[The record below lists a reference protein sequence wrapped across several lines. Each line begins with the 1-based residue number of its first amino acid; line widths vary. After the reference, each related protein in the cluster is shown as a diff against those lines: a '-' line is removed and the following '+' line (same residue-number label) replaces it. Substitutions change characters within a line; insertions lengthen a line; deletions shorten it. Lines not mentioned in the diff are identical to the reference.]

1 MTQSP
6 STISGALVRAIATG
20 VLFMACFGTLW
31 ASIGAAGLQGWGSPW
46 FLLLSLLVGIGLLIG
61 GIRLF
66 IASRRLPNYVSKDD
80 ARQGKR
86 TGVGFGIIF
95 ATEIVFIFV
104 ASVIC
109 NALHRFDL
117 FYPIMALIVGLHF
130 FPLAY
135 LFQAKFYFLVGA
147 LLCLLAIISLL
158 AVPESDTFGSQLI
171 MLRWVVLG
179 FSAALILWAV
189 GVWLWLRNRRLLALS
204 KPPAV

>member
-1 MTQSP
+1 
-6 STISGALVRAIATG
+6 
-20 VLFMACFGTLW
+20 MACFGTLW

-86 TGVGFGIIF
+86 TGVWFGIIF
-95 ATEIVFIFV
+95 ATEAIFIFV

-135 LFQAKFYFLVGA
+135 LFQARFYFLVGA
-147 LLCLLAIISLL
+147 LLCLLA
-158 AVPESDTFGSQLI
+158 VPESNTFGSQLI

-189 GVWLWLRNRRLLALS
+189 GVWLWLRDRRLLALS
-204 KPPAV
+204 KSPAV